1 MWNTGHHN
9 WRCIIFQLLAQLEY
23 AEYQRAVWQILNK
36 LTREQVPEQQIWRQ
50 VQFLSVIG
58 PAALPPELLDRVS
71 SAAAALRLSATAD
84 GVILTVLRW

>member
-1 MWNTGHHN
+1 
-9 WRCIIFQLLAQLEY
+9 LEY

-36 LTREQVPEQQIWRQ
+36 VAREQVPDRQIWRQ

-71 SAAAALRLSATAD
+71 STAAELGLSATAD
-84 GVILTVLRW
+84 GVILTILG